1 MGTLV
6 ERPQRDALRVLAPG
20 PVTLISSMA
29 KSQHNLMTASWL
41 TLGSLEP
48 TVVTVA
54 IQPSRLTHEL
64 ISASGQFV
72 INIPVLDHLRVVH
85 EAGMTTGRDGDKF
98 EALGV
103 EAIDAVVVEPPRMA
117 GCVAYIECQL
127 LDRITAG
134 DHDLCISEVLF
145 VAADDEAFDGHWRL
159 GGDSGRI
166 LHHLGADRY
175 AALAHE
181 YRYTSQE
188 QDEDL
193 D

>member
-1 MGTLV
+1 MGSLA
-6 ERPQRDALRVLAPG
+6 ERPVRDALRLLSPG

-41 TLGSLEP
+41 TLASLNP
-48 TVVTVA
+48 TVISVA

-72 INIPVLDHLRVVH
+72 INVPVLDHLRVVH
-85 EAGMTTGRDGDKF
+85 EAGMSSGRDGDKF
-98 EALGV
+98 EVLGV
-103 EAIDAVVVEPPRMA
+103 EAVDAVVVEPPRVD

-127 LDRITAG
+127 LDRISAG
-134 DHDLCISEVLF
+134 DHDICVSEVLY
-145 VAADDEAFDGHWRL
+145 VAADDEAFDGHWRFEN
-159 GGDSGRI
+159 DSGRI

-181 YRYTSQE
+181 YRYTSLLP
-188 QDEDL
+188 DEDQ